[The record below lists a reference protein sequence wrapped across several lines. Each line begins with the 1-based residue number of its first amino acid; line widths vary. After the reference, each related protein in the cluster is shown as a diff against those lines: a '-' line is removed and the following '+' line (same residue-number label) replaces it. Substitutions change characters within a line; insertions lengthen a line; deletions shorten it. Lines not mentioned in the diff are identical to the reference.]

1 MDEQQLE
8 ASRRYG
14 YGSAGET
21 RLIEI
26 EDTAAGREQAL
37 VTLRDWFDQS
47 CGLRFIQAVRTVT
60 GDPNEGYTDIVEQC
74 GTWIE

>member
-14 YGSAGET
+14 YGSTRET
-21 RLIEI
+21 RIIEI

-47 CGLRFIQAVRTVT
+47 CGLRFIQAVHTVI
-60 GDPNEGYTDIVEQC
+60 GDPNDGYTDIIEQC
-74 GTWIE
+74 GAWIE